1 MICKTVCL
9 FRIESEELHGF
20 SFKTPF
26 FPVSIPIAM
35 AGNESVIKFINSR
48 CTGKKGVG
56 NKSNDAMK
64 TQRIPAKLPD
74 NK

>member
-1 MICKTVCL
+1 
-9 FRIESEELHGF
+9 
-20 SFKTPF
+20 
-26 FPVSIPIAM
+26 M